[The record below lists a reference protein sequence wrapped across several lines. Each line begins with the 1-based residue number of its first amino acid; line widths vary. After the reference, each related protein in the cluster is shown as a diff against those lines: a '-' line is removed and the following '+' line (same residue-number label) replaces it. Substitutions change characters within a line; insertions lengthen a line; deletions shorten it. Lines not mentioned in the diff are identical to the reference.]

1 MSVKTS
7 KSFSLLTTLA
17 LAASPLIGCGGEP
30 MVSEEG
36 VALELEALGQGL
48 VHNGNDYLFI
58 TTPKTWLE
66 ARNDCLRAG
75 YDLVTINDSQ
85 EEAFLQAQ
93 EQSHGL
99 YSWWIG
105 FNDRSTEGQGSWAG
119 PASSTYL
126 NFYPGEPN
134 DSMGNEDCTT
144 DRYSTPDGTIRSE
157 LWNDENCN
165 RSFAYICER
174 NGSSGS
180 AAYNGNDYLFIT
192 TPKTWPEARNYCLGA
207 GYDLVTINDSEEEA
221 FLQTQEQSRELY
233 GWWIGLNDRN
243 AEGQWSWASGTSSY
257 LNWYPGEPNDYMG
270 DEDCAADRYSTPD
283 GTIRSELWND
293 ESCTKPLSFICE
305 RRTPTGMSGSFSYSA
320 SNTASATANT
330 LNQTVSLVAG
340 QLFQVGTCG
349 VMGASGSGDTYL
361 RLVDPSGTEIA
372 SNDDAGGN
380 CGLLS
385 TLSLR
390 VPVTGTYTVRAG
402 CFSSGSCSGTVAYTY

>member
-75 YDLVTINDSQ
+75 YDLVTINDSE

-119 PASSTYL
+119 PASSTYR

-144 DRYSTPDGTIRSE
+144 
-157 LWNDENCN
+157 
-165 RSFAYICER
+165 
-174 NGSSGS
+174 
-180 AAYNGNDYLFIT
+180 
-192 TPKTWPEARNYCLGA
+192 
-207 GYDLVTINDSEEEA
+207 
-221 FLQTQEQSRELY
+221 
-233 GWWIGLNDRN
+233 
-243 AEGQWSWASGTSSY
+243 
-257 LNWYPGEPNDYMG
+257 
-270 DEDCAADRYSTPD
+270 DRYSTPD